1 MPLRAILLLSL
12 LSGCAWTVERPA
24 SPSGAS
30 PYLAGK
36 GDAQQAFARQA
47 TTATQPSGANP
58 GFIGSYLWGGRA
70 DQAYRPFFQ
79 WELRLK
85 GGSAAAPELTCRIAT
100 LGPNKQILNQGDWK
114 EIGRAS
120 CRERVSLHV

>member
-1 MPLRAILLLSL
+1 MAAARLMGFAAGRRSADRRRQGAAMPLRAILLLSL

-70 DQAYRPFFQ
+70 DEQYRPFFQ
-79 WELRLK
+79 W
-85 GGSAAAPELTCRIAT
+85 G
-100 LGPNKQILNQGDWK
+100 
-114 EIGRAS
+114 
-120 CRERVSLHV
+120 